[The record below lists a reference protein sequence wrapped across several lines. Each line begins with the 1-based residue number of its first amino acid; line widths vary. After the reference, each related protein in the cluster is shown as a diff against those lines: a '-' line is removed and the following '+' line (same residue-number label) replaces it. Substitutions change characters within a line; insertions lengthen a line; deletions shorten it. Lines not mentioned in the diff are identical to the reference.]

1 MDKMKKGK
9 YIKKNEEIL
18 MISKGKKVRAVSLTI
33 RNESKKRIHIN
44 GKEIK
49 LLEELLEKMNLRN
62 LK

>member
-1 MDKMKKGK
+1 MKKGK

-18 MISKGKKVRAVSLTI
+18 MIAKGKKVRAVSLTI
-33 RNESKKRIHIN
+33 RNEGKKRIYVN

-49 LLEELLEKMNLRN
+49 LLEGLLNKMNFRN